1 MNGTDKDNLITDK
14 PMDNTLTFNSFGQ
27 FSLPDEII
35 KALDEESI
43 TSPTP
48 IQSEV
53 IPLVKAG
60 RDVVAKAPTGTG
72 KTLAFALPVLADV
85 DRESKDVQ
93 VLVLC
98 PTRELVIQIC
108 EVFQSLVKYYERV
121 RIAGLYG
128 GQNIQRQLF
137 CLRKKPQIVVG
148 TPGRLLDHLDRRT
161 LRLSGVRYFILDEA
175 DEMLDMGF
183 RGDIE
188 KVAAKLGECR
198 KLCFSA
204 TLPPAIKQLTDSLL
218 DNPVYAETKID
229 GGSTPEIEQYYTV
242 LKDSQRVGAMLSV
255 IGKEGYDKV
264 IAFCNTKLR
273 ADKLGE
279 ALAGKKMQAT
289 VIHGDL
295 KQSERT
301 QIIKRF
307 KAGQLN
313 ILVATDV
320 AARGLDIDDVQA
332 VFNFDPP
339 TDKDFYVHRIGR
351 TARNEKKGAAYTFVD
366 SSQVGYIPSYQSAV
380 GDKLKFMELPNIGDS
395 YTLPKDSSNKMADF
409 HDNESRYFL
418 NVGKKDLLDKDSL
431 TKLLLTST
439 ALKIYE
445 IADIKIRDTYSF
457 VSVIKG
463 NEKKL
468 FKLQGITLGNRKV
481 NIQQAIEEE
490 KPERQSDFKRKD
502 KTKQTAKRP
511 YADKSD
517 KRIGKSAS
525 DKKPR
530 GAKSERERKNFGK
543 GGKKSVSQKMRF
555 AEEYATELA
564 YSSKKHGAE
573 KKRKR

>member
-1 MNGTDKDNLITDK
+1 
-14 PMDNTLTFNSFGQ
+14 MDNNLFVKYNF
-27 FSLPDEII
+27 PDGIL
-35 KALDEESI
+35 KALDEKDI
-43 TSPTP
+43 VTPTP
-48 IQSEV
+48 VQSEV
-53 IPLVKAG
+53 IPLVQEGK
-60 RDVVAKAPTGTG
+60 DVVAKAPTGTG
-72 KTLAFALPVLADV
+72 KTLAFALPLLSAI
-85 DRESKDVQ
+85 DRDANCVQ
-93 VLVLC
+93 ALIMC

-121 RIAGLYG
+121 RVAGLYG

-161 LRLSGVRYFILDEA
+161 LKLADVEFFVLDEA

-188 KVAAKLGECR
+188 KVAEKLGKCQ

-204 TLPPAIKQLTDSLL
+204 TLPEAIKQLTDKLL
-218 DNPVYAETKID
+218 QNPVYTENKID
-229 GGSTPEIEQYYTV
+229 GAAIPEIAQYYTV
-242 LKDSQRVGAMLSV
+242 LKDSQRVGAMLN
-255 IGKEGYDKV
+255 IIKKEKYDKV
-264 IAFCNTKLR
+264 IAFCNTKIR

-279 ALAGKKMQAT
+279 ALASKRVQAT

-313 ILVATDV
+313 VLVATDV

-339 TDKDFYVHRIGR
+339 TDRDFYVHRIGR
-351 TARNEKKGAAYTFVD
+351 TARGEKKGVAYTFVD
-366 SSQVGYIPSYQSAV
+366 SSQVGYIPSYQKASD
-380 GDKLKFMELPNIGDS
+380 DKLEYMEIFNVADS

-409 HDNESRYFL
+409 HDNQSRYFL

-439 ALKIYE
+439 PLKIYE

-468 FKLQGITLGNRKV
+468 FKLQGVVLGNRKV
-481 NIQQAIEEE
+481 NIQEAIEEE
-490 KPERQSDFKRKD
+490 KTDKSGGDFKRKD
-502 KTKQTAKRP
+502 KSGLKAKSSKGAERGKNGKTDKIKSKTK
-511 YADKSD
+511 DVKS
-517 KRIGKSAS
+517 KSA
-525 DKKPR
+525 
-530 GAKSERERKNFGK
+530 GK
-543 GGKKSVSQKMRF
+543 GKRAVSNKMRF
-555 AEEYATELA
+555 AEEYASELA
-564 YSSKKHGAE
+564 YTAKKHSSD
-573 KKRKR
+573 KKKNKR

>member
-1 MNGTDKDNLITDK
+1 MDNL
-14 PMDNTLTFNSFGQ
+14 FRQ
-27 FSLPDEII
+27 FDIPEDIL
-35 KALDEESI
+35 KALDEEGI
-43 TSPTP
+43 VTPTP
-48 IQSEV
+48 VQREV
-53 IPLVKAG
+53 IPLVLEGK
-60 RDVVAKAPTGTG
+60 DVVAKAPTGTG
-72 KTLAFALPVLADV
+72 KTLAFALPLLKAI
-85 DRESKDVQ
+85 DRDANGVQ
-93 VLVLC
+93 ALIMC

-108 EVFQSLVKYYERV
+108 EVFQGLVKYYERV
-121 RIAGLYG
+121 RVAGLYG

-161 LRLSGVRYFILDEA
+161 LKLADVEYFVLDEA

-188 KVAAKLGECR
+188 KVAEKLGKCQ

-204 TLPPAIKQLTDSLL
+204 TLPQAITQLTDKLL
-218 DNPVYAETKID
+218 CDAAYVETKID
-229 GGSTPEIEQYYTV
+229 GNSVPDIKQYYTV
-242 LKDSQRVGAMLSV
+242 LKDSQRVGAMLG
-255 IGKEGYDKV
+255 IIDREKYDKV
-264 IAFCNTKLR
+264 IVFCNTKVR
-273 ADKLGE
+273 ADKLGD
-279 ALAGKKMQAT
+279 ALAGKKIQAT

-332 VFNFDPP
+332 VINFDPP
-339 TDKDFYVHRIGR
+339 TDKEFYVHRIGR

-366 SSQVGYIPSYQSAV
+366 STQVGYIPSYQKAS
-380 GDKLKFMELPNIGDS
+380 GDKLEYKELPNISDS

-418 NVGKKDLLDKDSL
+418 NVGKRDLLDKDSL

-439 ALKIYE
+439 PLKIYE

-481 NIQQAIEEE
+481 NIQEAIEEE
-490 KPERQSDFKRKD
+490 KPQKQSDFKRKE
-502 KTKQTAKRP
+502 
-511 YADKSD
+511 
-517 KRIGKSAS
+517 
-525 DKKPR
+525 
-530 GAKSERERKNFGK
+530 KSEGKKSGASSAK
-543 GGKKSVSQKMRF
+543 GGKDARAKSNVNSRGENRNSKVKGAKNKTNGKNKKAVSNKMRF
-555 AEEYATELA
+555 AREYASELA
-564 YSSKKHGAE
+564 YSAKKHAGGNG
-573 KKRKR
+573 KKR

>member
-1 MNGTDKDNLITDK
+1 MDNLFRRFDIPEDI
-14 PMDNTLTFNSFGQ
+14 L
-27 FSLPDEII
+27 
-35 KALDEESI
+35 KALDEEGI
-43 TSPTP
+43 VTPTP
-48 IQSEV
+48 VQSEV
-53 IPLVKAG
+53 IPLVLEGK
-60 RDVVAKAPTGTG
+60 DVVAKAPTGTG
-72 KTLAFALPVLADV
+72 KTLAFALPLLKAI
-85 DRESKDVQ
+85 DRDANGVQ
-93 VLVLC
+93 ALIMC

-108 EVFQSLVKYYERV
+108 EVFQGLVKYYERV

-161 LRLSGVRYFILDEA
+161 LKLADVEYFVLDEA

-188 KVAAKLGECR
+188 KVAEKLGKCQ

-204 TLPPAIKQLTDSLL
+204 TLPQAIRQLTDNLL
-218 DNPVYAETKID
+218 CDPAYVETKVD
-229 GGSTPEIEQYYTV
+229 GNSVPDIKQYYTV
-242 LKDSQRVGAMLSV
+242 LKDSQRVGAMLG
-255 IGKEGYDKV
+255 IIDREKYDKV
-264 IAFCNTKLR
+264 IVFCNTKVR
-273 ADKLGE
+273 ADKLGD
-279 ALAGKKMQAT
+279 ALVGKKIQAT

-332 VFNFDPP
+332 VINFDPP
-339 TDKDFYVHRIGR
+339 TDKEFYVHRVGR

-366 SSQVGYIPSYQSAV
+366 STQVGYIPSYQKAS
-380 GDKLKFMELPNIGDS
+380 GDKLEYKELFNISDS

-418 NVGKKDLLDKDSL
+418 NVGKRDLLDKDSL

-439 ALKIYE
+439 PLKIYE
-445 IADIKIRDTYSF
+445 IADLKIRDTYSF

-481 NIQQAIEEE
+481 NIQEAIEEE
-490 KPERQSDFKRKD
+490 KPQKQSDFKRKEKSEGKKSGASSAKGGKD
-502 KTKQTAKRP
+502 AREKSSANARSENRDSKVKGTK
-511 YADKSD
+511 
-517 KRIGKSAS
+517 GKS
-525 DKKPR
+525 
-530 GAKSERERKNFGK
+530 GGKS
-543 GGKKSVSQKMRF
+543 KKSVSNKMRF
-555 AEEYATELA
+555 VEEYASELA
-564 YSSKKHGAE
+564 YSAKKHGGGRG
-573 KKRKR
+573 KKR

>member
-1 MNGTDKDNLITDK
+1 
-14 PMDNTLTFNSFGQ
+14 MDNKFNQFG
-27 FSLPDEII
+27 LPEEII
-35 KALDEESI
+35 KALDESGI
-43 TSPTP
+43 ISPTP

-53 IPLVKAG
+53 IPLVAEGK
-60 RDVVAKAPTGTG
+60 DVVAKAPTGTG
-72 KTLAFALPVLADV
+72 KTLAFALPVLSNV
-85 DRESKDVQ
+85 DRDSKGVQ
-93 VLVLC
+93 ALILC

-121 RIAGLYG
+121 RVAGLYG

-161 LRLSGVRYFILDEA
+161 LKLSDVRYFILDEA

-188 KVAAKLGECR
+188 KVAAKLGNCQ

-204 TLPPAIKQLTDSLL
+204 TLPNAIKQLTESLL
-218 DNPVYAETKID
+218 NNPAYAETKID
-229 GGSTPEIEQYYTV
+229 GGATPEIDQYYTV
-242 LKDSQRVGAMLSV
+242 LKDSQRVGAMLS
-255 IGKEGYDKV
+255 IIKKEGYDKV
-264 IAFCNTKLR
+264 IVFCNTKVR

-279 ALAGKKMQAT
+279 ALVNKKIQAT

-351 TARNEKKGAAYTFVD
+351 TARNEKKGVAYTFVD
-366 SSQVGYIPSYQSAV
+366 STQVGYIPSYQKASD
-380 GDKLKFMELPNIGDS
+380 DKLKYIEISGVSDS

-439 ALKIYE
+439 TLKIYE

-468 FKLQGITLGNRKV
+468 FKLQGVTLGNRKV
-481 NIQQAIEEE
+481 NIQEAKEEE
-490 KPERQSDFKRKD
+490 KPESSKSDYKNKDKVKDKSSKSQKSAKKSDRKD
-502 KTKQTAKRP
+502 AK
-511 YADKSD
+511 DSFGNGKKSQSVGR
-517 KRIGKSAS
+517 KEKGVKVKSA
-525 DKKPR
+525 
-530 GAKSERERKNFGK
+530 GK
-543 GGKKSVSQKMRF
+543 GGKKVLSNKMRF
-555 AEEYATELA
+555 AEEYASELA
-564 YSSKKHGAE
+564 YSAKKHNTNG
-573 KKRKR
+573 KRK

>member
-1 MNGTDKDNLITDK
+1 MDNLFRRFDIPEDI
-14 PMDNTLTFNSFGQ
+14 L
-27 FSLPDEII
+27 
-35 KALDEESI
+35 KALYEEGI
-43 TSPTP
+43 VTSTP
-48 IQSEV
+48 VQSEV
-53 IPLVKAG
+53 IPLVLEGK
-60 RDVVAKAPTGTG
+60 DVVAKAPTGTG
-72 KTLAFALPVLADV
+72 KTLAFALPLLKAI
-85 DRESKDVQ
+85 DRDANGVQ
-93 VLVLC
+93 ALIMC

-108 EVFQSLVKYYERV
+108 EVFQGLVKYYERV

-161 LRLSGVRYFILDEA
+161 LKLADVEYFVLDEA

-188 KVAAKLGECR
+188 KVAEKLGKCQ

-204 TLPPAIKQLTDSLL
+204 TLPQAIRQLTDNLL
-218 DNPVYAETKID
+218 CDPAYVETKVD
-229 GGSTPEIEQYYTV
+229 GNSVPDIKQYYTV
-242 LKDSQRVGAMLSV
+242 LKDSQRVGAMLG
-255 IGKEGYDKV
+255 IIDREKYDKV
-264 IAFCNTKLR
+264 IVFCNTKIR
-273 ADKLGE
+273 ADKLGD
-279 ALAGKKMQAT
+279 ALVGKKIQAT

-332 VFNFDPP
+332 VINFDPP
-339 TDKDFYVHRIGR
+339 TDKEFYVHRIGR

-366 SSQVGYIPSYQSAV
+366 STQVGYVPSYQKAS
-380 GDKLKFMELPNIGDS
+380 GDKLEYKELFNISDS

-418 NVGKKDLLDKDSL
+418 NVGKRDLLDKDSL

-439 ALKIYE
+439 PLKIYE

-481 NIQQAIEEE
+481 NIQEAIEEE
-490 KPERQSDFKRKD
+490 KPQKQSDFKRKE
-502 KTKQTAKRP
+502 KSEGKKSGASSAKGGKDARE
-511 YADKSD
+511 KSSANARSANRNS
-517 KRIGKSAS
+517 KVKGAKGKS
-525 DKKPR
+525 
-530 GAKSERERKNFGK
+530 GGKS
-543 GGKKSVSQKMRF
+543 KKSVSNKMRF
-555 AEEYATELA
+555 AQEYASELA
-564 YSSKKHGAE
+564 YSAKKHGGGRG
-573 KKRKR
+573 KKR

>member
-1 MNGTDKDNLITDK
+1 MDNL
-14 PMDNTLTFNSFGQ
+14 FRQ
-27 FSLPDEII
+27 FDIPEDIL
-35 KALDEESI
+35 KALDEEGI
-43 TSPTP
+43 VTPTP
-48 IQSEV
+48 VQREV
-53 IPLVKAG
+53 IPLVLEGK
-60 RDVVAKAPTGTG
+60 DVVAKAPTGTG
-72 KTLAFALPVLADV
+72 KTLAFALPLLKAI
-85 DRESKDVQ
+85 DRGANGVQ
-93 VLVLC
+93 ALIMC

-108 EVFQSLVKYYERV
+108 EVFQGLVKYYERV
-121 RIAGLYG
+121 RVAGLYG

-161 LRLSGVRYFILDEA
+161 LKLADVEYFVLDEA

-188 KVAAKLGECR
+188 KVAEKLGKCQ

-204 TLPPAIKQLTDSLL
+204 TLPQAITQLTDKLL
-218 DNPVYAETKID
+218 CDAAYVETKID
-229 GGSTPEIEQYYTV
+229 GNSVPDIKQYYTV
-242 LKDSQRVGAMLSV
+242 LKDSQRVGAMLG
-255 IGKEGYDKV
+255 IIDREKYDKV
-264 IAFCNTKLR
+264 IVFCNTKVR
-273 ADKLGE
+273 ADKLGD
-279 ALAGKKMQAT
+279 ALAGKKIQAT

-332 VFNFDPP
+332 VINFDPP
-339 TDKDFYVHRIGR
+339 TDKEFYVHRIGR

-366 SSQVGYIPSYQSAV
+366 STQVGYIPSYQKAS
-380 GDKLKFMELPNIGDS
+380 GDKLEYKELPNISDS

-418 NVGKKDLLDKDSL
+418 NVGKRDLLDKDSL

-439 ALKIYE
+439 PLKIYE

-481 NIQQAIEEE
+481 NIQEAIEEE
-490 KPERQSDFKRKD
+490 KPQKQSDFKRKE
-502 KTKQTAKRP
+502 
-511 YADKSD
+511 
-517 KRIGKSAS
+517 
-525 DKKPR
+525 
-530 GAKSERERKNFGK
+530 KSEGKKSGASSAK
-543 GGKKSVSQKMRF
+543 GGKDARAKSNVNSRGENRNSKVKGAKNKTNGKNKKAVSNKMRF
-555 AEEYATELA
+555 AREYASELA
-564 YSSKKHGAE
+564 YSAKKHAGGNG
-573 KKRKR
+573 KKR

>member
-1 MNGTDKDNLITDK
+1 MDNL
-14 PMDNTLTFNSFGQ
+14 FRQ
-27 FSLPDEII
+27 FDIPEDIL
-35 KALDEESI
+35 KALDEEGI
-43 TSPTP
+43 VTPTP
-48 IQSEV
+48 VQREV
-53 IPLVKAG
+53 IPLVLEGK
-60 RDVVAKAPTGTG
+60 DVVAKAPTGTG
-72 KTLAFALPVLADV
+72 KTLAFALPLLKAI
-85 DRESKDVQ
+85 DRDANGVQ
-93 VLVLC
+93 ALIMC

-108 EVFQSLVKYYERV
+108 EVFQGLVKYYERV
-121 RIAGLYG
+121 RVAGLYG

-161 LRLSGVRYFILDEA
+161 LKLADVEYFVLDEA

-188 KVAAKLGECR
+188 KVAEKLGKCQ

-204 TLPPAIKQLTDSLL
+204 TLPQAITQLTDKLL
-218 DNPVYAETKID
+218 CDAAYVETKID
-229 GGSTPEIEQYYTV
+229 GNSVPDIKQYYTV
-242 LKDSQRVGAMLSV
+242 LKDSQRVGAMLG
-255 IGKEGYDKV
+255 IIDREKYDKV
-264 IAFCNTKLR
+264 IVFCNTKVR
-273 ADKLGE
+273 ADKLGD
-279 ALAGKKMQAT
+279 ALAGKKIQAT

-332 VFNFDPP
+332 VINFDPP
-339 TDKDFYVHRIGR
+339 TDKEFYVHRIGR

-366 SSQVGYIPSYQSAV
+366 STQVGYIPSYQKAS
-380 GDKLKFMELPNIGDS
+380 GDKLEYKELPNISDS

-418 NVGKKDLLDKDSL
+418 NVGKRDLLDKDSL

-439 ALKIYE
+439 PLKIYE

-481 NIQQAIEEE
+481 NIQEAIEEE
-490 KPERQSDFKRKD
+490 KPQKQSDFKRKE
-502 KTKQTAKRP
+502 
-511 YADKSD
+511 
-517 KRIGKSAS
+517 
-525 DKKPR
+525 
-530 GAKSERERKNFGK
+530 KSEGKKSGASSAK
-543 GGKKSVSQKMRF
+543 GGKDARAKSNVNSRGENRNSKVKGAKNKTNGKSKKAVSNKMRF
-555 AEEYATELA
+555 AREYASELA
-564 YSSKKHGAE
+564 YSAKKHAGGNG
-573 KKRKR
+573 KKR

>member
-1 MNGTDKDNLITDK
+1 MDNL
-14 PMDNTLTFNSFGQ
+14 FRQ
-27 FSLPDEII
+27 FDIPEDIL
-35 KALDEESI
+35 KALDEEGI
-43 TSPTP
+43 VTPTP
-48 IQSEV
+48 VQREV
-53 IPLVKAG
+53 IPLVLEGK
-60 RDVVAKAPTGTG
+60 DVVAKAPTGTG
-72 KTLAFALPVLADV
+72 KTLAFALPLLKAI
-85 DRESKDVQ
+85 DRDANGVQ
-93 VLVLC
+93 ALIMC

-108 EVFQSLVKYYERV
+108 EVFQGLVKYYERV
-121 RIAGLYG
+121 RVAGLYG

-161 LRLSGVRYFILDEA
+161 LKLADVEYFVLDEA

-188 KVAAKLGECR
+188 KVAEKLGKCQ

-204 TLPPAIKQLTDSLL
+204 TLPQAITQLTDKLL
-218 DNPVYAETKID
+218 CDAAYVETKID
-229 GGSTPEIEQYYTV
+229 GNSVPDIKQYYTV
-242 LKDSQRVGAMLSV
+242 LKDSQRVGAMLG
-255 IGKEGYDKV
+255 IIDREKYDKV
-264 IAFCNTKLR
+264 IVFCNTKVR
-273 ADKLGE
+273 ADKLGD
-279 ALAGKKMQAT
+279 ALAGKKVQAT

-332 VFNFDPP
+332 VINFDPP
-339 TDKDFYVHRIGR
+339 TDKEFYVHRIGR

-366 SSQVGYIPSYQSAV
+366 STQVGYIPSYQKAS
-380 GDKLKFMELPNIGDS
+380 GDKLEYKELPNISDS

-418 NVGKKDLLDKDSL
+418 NVGKRDLLDKDSL

-439 ALKIYE
+439 PLKIYE

-481 NIQQAIEEE
+481 NIQEAIEEE
-490 KPERQSDFKRKD
+490 KPQKQSDFKRKE
-502 KTKQTAKRP
+502 
-511 YADKSD
+511 
-517 KRIGKSAS
+517 
-525 DKKPR
+525 
-530 GAKSERERKNFGK
+530 KSEGKKSGASSAK
-543 GGKKSVSQKMRF
+543 GGKDARAKSNVNSRGENRNSKVKGAKNKTNGKSKKAVSNKMRF
-555 AEEYATELA
+555 AREYASELA
-564 YSSKKHGAE
+564 YSAKKHAGGNG
-573 KKRKR
+573 KKR

>member
-1 MNGTDKDNLITDK
+1 MDNL
-14 PMDNTLTFNSFGQ
+14 FRQ
-27 FSLPDEII
+27 FDVPEDIL
-35 KALDEESI
+35 KALDEEGI
-43 TSPTP
+43 VTPTP
-48 IQSEV
+48 VQSEV
-53 IPLVKAG
+53 IPLVLEGK
-60 RDVVAKAPTGTG
+60 DVVAKAPTGTG
-72 KTLAFALPVLADV
+72 KTLAFALPLLKAT
-85 DRESKDVQ
+85 DRDANGVQ
-93 VLVLC
+93 ALIMC

-108 EVFQSLVKYYERV
+108 EVFQGLVKYYERV
-121 RIAGLYG
+121 RVAGLYG

-161 LRLSGVRYFILDEA
+161 LKLADVEHFVLDEA

-188 KVAAKLGECR
+188 KVAEKLGKCQ

-204 TLPPAIKQLTDSLL
+204 TLPQAITQLTDKLL
-218 DNPVYAETKID
+218 CDAAYVETKID
-229 GGSTPEIEQYYTV
+229 GNSVPDIKQYYTV
-242 LKDSQRVGAMLSV
+242 LKDSQRVGAMLG
-255 IGKEGYDKV
+255 IIDREKYDKV
-264 IAFCNTKLR
+264 IVFCNTKVR
-273 ADKLGE
+273 ADKLGD
-279 ALAGKKMQAT
+279 ALAGKKIQAT

-332 VFNFDPP
+332 VINFDPP
-339 TDKDFYVHRIGR
+339 TDKEFYVHRIGR

-366 SSQVGYIPSYQSAV
+366 STQVGYIPSYQKAS
-380 GDKLKFMELPNIGDS
+380 GDKLEYKELPNISDS

-418 NVGKKDLLDKDSL
+418 NVGKRDLLDKDSL

-439 ALKIYE
+439 PLKIYE

-481 NIQQAIEEE
+481 NIQEAIEEE
-490 KPERQSDFKRKD
+490 KPQKQSDFKRKE
-502 KTKQTAKRP
+502 
-511 YADKSD
+511 
-517 KRIGKSAS
+517 
-525 DKKPR
+525 
-530 GAKSERERKNFGK
+530 KSEGKKSGASSAK
-543 GGKKSVSQKMRF
+543 GGKDARAKSNVNSRGENRNSKVKGAKNKTNGKNKKAVSNKMRF
-555 AEEYATELA
+555 AREYASELA
-564 YSSKKHGAE
+564 YSAKKHAGGNG
-573 KKRKR
+573 KKR